1 MLVCCVSYNHLE
13 CKLHVRTIYVCI
25 LAWQEELVKSRSS
38 DSGLITKLASFLINW
53 WWVVFSDGN
62 RDSSSSAACP
72 SLPCHTVSSHRIRAR
87 AYHHHYLACACN
99 AKVGTGL
106 IEPYRWPS
114 ALFALHLATVRA
126 PPPGAALLVALSE
139 SFRLQEGWLLNRR
152 SPRGRGW
159 SIATCRVQ
167 ADESDMI
174 VTIV

>member
-38 DSGLITKLASFLINW
+38 DSGLITKLASFLNNW
-53 WWVVFSDGN
+53 WWVVFCDGN

-99 AKVGTGL
+99 AKLGILWNPTGGH
-106 IEPYRWPS
+106 RRG
-114 ALFALHLATVRA
+114 AVALHLGTVHPAR
-126 PPPGAALLVALSE
+126 VALSE
-139 SFRLQEGWLLNRR
+139 SFLKEGWLKRR
-152 SPRGRGW
+152 SLRRPPVRW
-159 SIATCRVQ
+159 SDLRAVRDDSELVITG
-167 ADESDMI
+167 
-174 VTIV
+174 